1 MKFDKDGSGHIDK
14 YDLEGV
20 YDVSMHP
27 KFQNGE
33 MTKEEIFNEFLAN
46 FADLNGDGKVTREEW
61 NEYYAAIS
69 SNIDNDDHFVLL
81 MRNAWKLD

>member
-1 MKFDKDGSGHIDK
+1 
-14 YDLEGV
+14 
-20 YDVSMHP
+20 
-27 KFQNGE
+27 
-33 MTKEEIFNEFLAN
+33 MTEEEIFGEFLAN
-46 FADLNGDGKVTREEW
+46 FGDRNGDGSIDREEW

>member
-1 MKFDKDGSGHIDK
+1 MHGI
-14 YDLEGV
+14 

-33 MTKEEIFNEFLAN
+33 MTEEEIFGEFLSN
-46 FADLNGDGKVTREEW
+46 FGDKNGDGLISREEW